1 MSHGGEAPNLT
12 RALRMLRD
20 EGIGSVWFRLL
31 AKTGIYR
38 RLILG
43 ERPLDE
49 RPPEVLTV
57 LPFRVAPLGVGQL
70 DAYHALRPDQDA
82 AEVRRRLEAGQW
94 CAAVWLDEE
103 IVGALWLAGGRVRI
117 EYLGRD
123 LELGPDE
130 VYVYD
135 GYTSPAFRGARASP
149 LRTAWSIRHASGLG
163 FRRLLATFLPENQPA
178 LPLWNRVGYR
188 RLGVIG
194 YVKLGPWRL
203 EFLRIRPGGR
213 PPGTRPP

>member
-1 MSHGGEAPNLT
+1 MSHGREVPNLT
-12 RALRMLRD
+12 RALRMLRE
-20 EGIGSVWFRLL
+20 EGVSSVWFRLL

-43 ERPLDE
+43 ERPLDGLA
-49 RPPEVLTV
+49 PEVVAV
-57 LPFRVAPLGVGQL
+57 LPFRVEPLGEAHL
-70 DAYHALRPDQDA
+70 DAYRALRPDQDA
-82 AEVRRRLEAGQW
+82 AEVHRRLEAGHW
-94 CAAVWLDEE
+94 CVAVWLDEQ
-103 IVGALWLAGGRVRI
+103 IIGALWLAGGRARI

-130 VYVYD
+130 VYAYD
-135 GYTSPAFRGARASP
+135 GYTSPVFRGSGASP

-163 FRRLLATFLPENQPA
+163 YRRLLATFLPENQPA

-194 YVKLGPWRL
+194 YVKLGPWRRD
-203 EFLRIRPGGR
+203 FLRIRTGGR
-213 PPGTRPP
+213 PPGPRSP